1 MAART
6 MYRIVPDES
15 HVGWW
20 RQVYL
25 TVEVFEDGN
34 GWHWR
39 QLDPDGGFPGPASA
53 AHCTKNEAYEDALAS
68 LGGEGWE

>member
-6 MYRIVPDES
+6 MYRIVPDET

-20 RQVYL
+20 RQIFL
-25 TVEVFEDGN
+25 TVEAFREGTN
-34 GWHWR
+34 WYWR
-39 QLDPDGGFPGPASA
+39 QLDLNGGSTGLVSA
-53 AHCTKNEAYEDALAS
+53 AHPTKNAAYEDALAS